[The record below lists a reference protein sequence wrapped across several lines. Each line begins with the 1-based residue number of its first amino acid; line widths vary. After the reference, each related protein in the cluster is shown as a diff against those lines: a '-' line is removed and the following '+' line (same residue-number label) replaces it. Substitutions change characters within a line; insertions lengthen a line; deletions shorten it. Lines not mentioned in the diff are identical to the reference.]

1 MICVHCG
8 KEIDNGQ
15 AFCPYCGSRVGGDAA
30 PEAKAAKKDPR
41 KLALPVA
48 AVALLAVVGVGLANR
63 MPSIDLQRYVTITAQ
78 GYDTL
83 GKLDVSFDTDKLEA
97 DYGKRIADSF
107 KKAMND
113 HKESTYGLSSLAAD
127 LYSGSETE
135 LFVDYCATGSADK
148 TSGLRNGDVITYSWN
163 ESEDEAETLFGVKVK
178 YSDITYTVSGL
189 EKVNTFDA
197 FDGVTVEFNGTA
209 PQGTATVNSL
219 PTAEAGGSLHYT
231 LDTTDGLRN
240 GDTVTLT
247 ASSNRE
253 DFSDCIEKYGAI
265 PAETEKTFTVSGLN
279 EYVTTP
285 ALLTDTVLD
294 SLKAQAEDTF
304 KAYAAN
310 HWDTDSESL
319 IGMDYVGDYILTP
332 KEDSFW
338 VDNDI
343 VTLVYKINV
352 HNRYQNFNDEVYE
365 GDNSYYWYISFKN
378 VSVDGSG
385 NVASGLNS
393 YDSAE
398 ELGRTIEPHDEYDLA
413 FHQAKPWLEDHKSTP
428 GTAAAKGGRSH
439 ASRHHS
445 YGEGLPFPFEGGDI
459 TAPFLVGPWERPLNA
474 QAIFPSQIG
483 AAFPREYEH
492 LCPEMPGAE
501 LEQGLLH
508 GATRAYPPK
517 ELPEMDYASRQP
529 FLKDIQ
535 FTKENGGKT
544 KKALDLLSKGLYY
557 ATMASSFVVLLM
569 WGGFCGLFGAKSAPF
584 FVLVN
589 MHDGQRDAIAHMF
602 IDRCAHDLKTH
613 RYKPLLAP
621 GIALTLIYL
630 YLEYLSLDPYFW
642 LTRVFRF
649 VYNPLSW
656 ICFFLFAGL
665 LVLDA
670 VHAANTYKQYR
681 HLENTIGA
689 AVYFYLF
696 KMARVPGKIGFAV
709 GLMLIMDIFGNYPYL
724 FPIMVTGWL
733 AMQACSKMVTGS
745 ADLKY

>member
-15 AFCPYCGSRVGGDAA
+15 DFCPYCGGRVGSDAA
-30 PEAKAAKKDPR
+30 TEAKAAKKDPR
-41 KLALPVA
+41 KLALPVV

-63 MPSIDLQRYVTITAQ
+63 KPSIDLQRYVTITAQ

-83 GKLDVSFDTDKLEA
+83 GKLDVAFDTDKLEA

-148 TSGLRNGDVITYSWN
+148 TSGLRNGDVVTYSWN

-209 PQGTATVNSL
+209 PRGTATVNSL
-219 PTAEAGGSLHYT
+219 PTTEAGSSLHYT
-231 LDTTDGLRN
+231 LDTAENLCN

-247 ASSNRE
+247 VSSNRE

-265 PAETEKTFTVSGLN
+265 PEETEKTFAVSGLN
-279 EYVTTP
+279 EYVTSP
-285 ALLTDTVLD
+285 VLLTDTVLD
-294 SLKAQAEDTF
+294 SLKAQALDTEDLLNL
-304 KAYAAN
+304 ACLAC
-310 HWDTDSESL
+310 W
-319 IGMDYVGDYILTP
+319 LTAHLYC
-332 KEDSFW
+332 SA
-338 VDNDI
+338 
-343 VTLVYKINV
+343 
-352 HNRYQNFNDEVYE
+352 QDEALAHMRHVRDE
-365 GDNSYYWYISFKN
+365 I
-378 VSVDGSG
+378 
-385 NVASGLNS
+385 
-393 YDSAE
+393 AE

-569 WGGFCGLFGAKSAPF
+569 WGAFCGLFGAKSAPF

-621 GIALTLIYL
+621 GIALTLIYC
-630 YLEYLSLDPYFW
+630 YLEYLSRDPYFW

-670 VHAANTYKQYR
+670 VHAAKTYKQYR

-709 GLMLIMDIFGNYPYL
+709 GLMLIMNIFGNYPYL

-745 ADLKY
+745 ADLKD

>member
-135 LFVDYCATGSADK
+135 LFVDYCATGSANK

-398 ELGRTIEPHDEYDLA
+398 ERVTIDSGLQQFSFSD
-413 FHQAKPWLEDHKSTP
+413 STMNWYY
-428 GTAAAKGGRSH
+428 
-439 ASRHHS
+439 
-445 YGEGLPFPFEGGDI
+445 YG
-459 TAPFLVGPWERPLNA
+459 
-474 QAIFPSQIG
+474 
-483 AAFPREYEH
+483 
-492 LCPEMPGAE
+492 
-501 LEQGLLH
+501 
-508 GATRAYPPK
+508 
-517 ELPEMDYASRQP
+517 
-529 FLKDIQ
+529 
-535 FTKENGGKT
+535 
-544 KKALDLLSKGLYY
+544 Y
-557 ATMASSFVVLLM
+557 AT
-569 WGGFCGLFGAKSAPF
+569 
-584 FVLVN
+584 
-589 MHDGQRDAIAHMF
+589 
-602 IDRCAHDLKTH
+602 IDDL
-613 RYKPLLAP
+613 Y
-621 GIALTLIYL
+621 
-630 YLEYLSLDPYFW
+630 S
-642 LTRVFRF
+642 
-649 VYNPLSW
+649 
-656 ICFFLFAGL
+656 
-665 LVLDA
+665 
-670 VHAANTYKQYR
+670 
-681 HLENTIGA
+681 A
-689 AVYFYLF
+689 AVT
-696 KMARVPGKIGFAV
+696 RNVE
-709 GLMLIMDIFGNYPYL
+709 
-724 FPIMVTGWL
+724 
-733 AMQACSKMVTGS
+733 
-745 ADLKY
+745 KYNHQDNVNA

>member
-1 MICVHCG
+1 MDLEQMKTENRGTYNFILLQNDFVNG
-8 KEIDNGQ
+8 FRDFGRAAIDEIIENEPALSGNDRWWDDIKKYNKENAPNYIFATDNKEVNTG
-15 AFCPYCGSRVGGDAA
+15 
-30 PEAKAAKKDPR
+30 
-41 KLALPVA
+41 
-48 AVALLAVVGVGLANR
+48 
-63 MPSIDLQRYVTITAQ
+63 
-78 GYDTL
+78 
-83 GKLDVSFDTDKLEA
+83 SFDASGVAKW
-97 DYGKRIADSF
+97 
-107 KKAMND
+107 M
-113 HKESTYGLSSLAAD
+113 
-127 LYSGSETE
+127 LYM
-135 LFVDYCATGSADK
+135 
-148 TSGLRNGDVITYSWN
+148 
-163 ESEDEAETLFGVKVK
+163 
-178 YSDITYTVSGL
+178 YSDGTLNTYLTGGCRAVSI
-189 EKVNTFDA
+189 EDCSPSA
-197 FDGVTVEFNGTA
+197 F
-209 PQGTATVNSL
+209 NS
-219 PTAEAGGSLHYT
+219 A
-231 LDTTDGLRN
+231 
-240 GDTVTLT
+240 
-247 ASSNRE
+247 
-253 DFSDCIEKYGAI
+253 
-265 PAETEKTFTVSGLN
+265 
-279 EYVTTP
+279 
-285 ALLTDTVLD
+285 
-294 SLKAQAEDTF
+294 
-304 KAYAAN
+304 
-310 HWDTDSESL
+310 
-319 IGMDYVGDYILTP
+319 
-332 KEDSFW
+332 
-338 VDNDI
+338 
-343 VTLVYKINV
+343 
-352 HNRYQNFNDEVYE
+352 
-365 GDNSYYWYISFKN
+365 
-378 VSVDGSG
+378 
-385 NVASGLNS
+385 LNS
-393 YDSAE
+393 YMALRNYTAHSSAGAEDLDTEDLLNLACLACWLTAHLYCSAQDEALAHMRHVRDEIAE

>member
-332 KEDSFW
+332 KE
-338 VDNDI
+338 
-343 VTLVYKINV
+343 
-352 HNRYQNFNDEVYE
+352 E
-365 GDNSYYWYISFKN
+365 
-378 VSVDGSG
+378 
-385 NVASGLNS
+385 
-393 YDSAE
+393 
-398 ELGRTIEPHDEYDLA
+398 
-413 FHQAKPWLEDHKSTP
+413 
-428 GTAAAKGGRSH
+428 
-439 ASRHHS
+439 
-445 YGEGLPFPFEGGDI
+445 
-459 TAPFLVGPWERPLNA
+459 
-474 QAIFPSQIG
+474 
-483 AAFPREYEH
+483 
-492 LCPEMPGAE
+492 
-501 LEQGLLH
+501 
-508 GATRAYPPK
+508 
-517 ELPEMDYASRQP
+517 
-529 FLKDIQ
+529 
-535 FTKENGGKT
+535 
-544 KKALDLLSKGLYY
+544 
-557 ATMASSFVVLLM
+557 
-569 WGGFCGLFGAKSAPF
+569 
-584 FVLVN
+584 
-589 MHDGQRDAIAHMF
+589 
-602 IDRCAHDLKTH
+602 
-613 RYKPLLAP
+613 
-621 GIALTLIYL
+621 
-630 YLEYLSLDPYFW
+630 
-642 LTRVFRF
+642 
-649 VYNPLSW
+649 
-656 ICFFLFAGL
+656 
-665 LVLDA
+665 
-670 VHAANTYKQYR
+670 
-681 HLENTIGA
+681 
-689 AVYFYLF
+689 
-696 KMARVPGKIGFAV
+696 
-709 GLMLIMDIFGNYPYL
+709 
-724 FPIMVTGWL
+724 
-733 AMQACSKMVTGS
+733 
-745 ADLKY
+745 

>member
-1 MICVHCG
+1 MMPNKSIYR
-8 KEIDNGQ
+8 D
-15 AFCPYCGSRVGGDAA
+15 ADAA
-30 PEAKAAKKDPR
+30 EINLYELNFARFFSIQTSENGWRRVVCELVRRAAKGTKELR
-41 KLALPVA
+41 
-48 AVALLAVVGVGLANR
+48 
-63 MPSIDLQRYVTITAQ
+63 
-78 GYDTL
+78 
-83 GKLDVSFDTDKLEA
+83 LE
-97 DYGKRIADSF
+97 DG
-107 KKAMND
+107 
-113 HKESTYGLSSLAAD
+113 
-127 LYSGSETE
+127 TE
-135 LFVDYCATGSADK
+135 LPG
-148 TSGLRNGDVITYSWN
+148 
-163 ESEDEAETLFGVKVK
+163 
-178 YSDITYTVSGL
+178 
-189 EKVNTFDA
+189 
-197 FDGVTVEFNGTA
+197 
-209 PQGTATVNSL
+209 
-219 PTAEAGGSLHYT
+219 
-231 LDTTDGLRN
+231 
-240 GDTVTLT
+240 
-247 ASSNRE
+247 
-253 DFSDCIEKYGAI
+253 
-265 PAETEKTFTVSGLN
+265 EKTF
-279 EYVTTP
+279 P
-285 ALLTDTVLD
+285 
-294 SLKAQAEDTF
+294 
-304 KAYAAN
+304 
-310 HWDTDSESL
+310 
-319 IGMDYVGDYILTP
+319 DYVVDLMDSYLAVLPDAKPHAYPAAEREQLMERHCRHTEDGGIDYDYYQDMTLYTFIFNMRNVGAGALYAKRGPFWHGGHMYSDGTLNTYLTGGCRAVSI
-332 KEDSFW
+332 EDCSPSA
-338 VDNDI
+338 
-343 VTLVYKINV
+343 
-352 HNRYQNFNDEVYE
+352 FN
-365 GDNSYYWYISFKN
+365 S
-378 VSVDGSG
+378 
-385 NVASGLNS
+385 ALNS
-393 YDSAE
+393 YMALRNYTAHSSADAEDLDTEDLLNLACLACWLTAHLYCSAQDEALAHMRHVRDEIAE

>member
-343 VTLVYKINV
+343 CTA
-352 HNRYQNFNDEVYE
+352 RP
-365 GDNSYYWYISFKN
+365 
-378 VSVDGSG
+378 
-385 NVASGLNS
+385 
-393 YDSAE
+393 
-398 ELGRTIEPHDEYDLA
+398 RT
-413 FHQAKPWLEDHKSTP
+413 KPWPTCGMSGTKLPRNLAGQSNPTTNTTWRSIRPSHGWRITNPHREQLPPRAEDLMLRAITLTARGCLSPLKAATLLPPFWSARGSARSTHRRFSPAKSGPRSPASMSTFAPKCQVQSWSRAFCTVLQGPTP
-428 GTAAAKGGRSH
+428 QKNCRKWTMQA
-439 ASRHHS
+439 ASRS
-445 YGEGLPFPFEGGDI
+445 
-459 TAPFLVGPWERPLNA
+459 
-474 QAIFPSQIG
+474 
-483 AAFPREYEH
+483 
-492 LCPEMPGAE
+492 
-501 LEQGLLH
+501 
-508 GATRAYPPK
+508 
-517 ELPEMDYASRQP
+517 
-529 FLKDIQ
+529 
-535 FTKENGGKT
+535 
-544 KKALDLLSKGLYY
+544 
-557 ATMASSFVVLLM
+557 
-569 WGGFCGLFGAKSAPF
+569 
-584 FVLVN
+584 
-589 MHDGQRDAIAHMF
+589 
-602 IDRCAHDLKTH
+602 
-613 RYKPLLAP
+613 
-621 GIALTLIYL
+621 
-630 YLEYLSLDPYFW
+630 
-642 LTRVFRF
+642 
-649 VYNPLSW
+649 
-656 ICFFLFAGL
+656 
-665 LVLDA
+665 
-670 VHAANTYKQYR
+670 
-681 HLENTIGA
+681 
-689 AVYFYLF
+689 
-696 KMARVPGKIGFAV
+696 
-709 GLMLIMDIFGNYPYL
+709 
-724 FPIMVTGWL
+724 
-733 AMQACSKMVTGS
+733 
-745 ADLKY
+745 

>member
-365 GDNSYYWYISFKN
+365 GDNSYYWYISFK
-378 VSVDGSG
+378 
-385 NVASGLNS
+385 
-393 YDSAE
+393 
-398 ELGRTIEPHDEYDLA
+398 
-413 FHQAKPWLEDHKSTP
+413 
-428 GTAAAKGGRSH
+428 
-439 ASRHHS
+439 
-445 YGEGLPFPFEGGDI
+445 
-459 TAPFLVGPWERPLNA
+459 
-474 QAIFPSQIG
+474 
-483 AAFPREYEH
+483 
-492 LCPEMPGAE
+492 
-501 LEQGLLH
+501 
-508 GATRAYPPK
+508 
-517 ELPEMDYASRQP
+517 
-529 FLKDIQ
+529 
-535 FTKENGGKT
+535 
-544 KKALDLLSKGLYY
+544 
-557 ATMASSFVVLLM
+557 
-569 WGGFCGLFGAKSAPF
+569 
-584 FVLVN
+584 
-589 MHDGQRDAIAHMF
+589 

>member
-231 LDTTDGLRN
+231 LDTTDG
-240 GDTVTLT
+240 
-247 ASSNRE
+247 
-253 DFSDCIEKYGAI
+253 
-265 PAETEKTFTVSGLN
+265 
-279 EYVTTP
+279 
-285 ALLTDTVLD
+285 
-294 SLKAQAEDTF
+294 
-304 KAYAAN
+304 
-310 HWDTDSESL
+310 
-319 IGMDYVGDYILTP
+319 
-332 KEDSFW
+332 
-338 VDNDI
+338 
-343 VTLVYKINV
+343 
-352 HNRYQNFNDEVYE
+352 
-365 GDNSYYWYISFKN
+365 
-378 VSVDGSG
+378 
-385 NVASGLNS
+385 
-393 YDSAE
+393 
-398 ELGRTIEPHDEYDLA
+398 
-413 FHQAKPWLEDHKSTP
+413 
-428 GTAAAKGGRSH
+428 
-439 ASRHHS
+439 
-445 YGEGLPFPFEGGDI
+445 
-459 TAPFLVGPWERPLNA
+459 
-474 QAIFPSQIG
+474 
-483 AAFPREYEH
+483 
-492 LCPEMPGAE
+492 
-501 LEQGLLH
+501 
-508 GATRAYPPK
+508 
-517 ELPEMDYASRQP
+517 
-529 FLKDIQ
+529 
-535 FTKENGGKT
+535 
-544 KKALDLLSKGLYY
+544 
-557 ATMASSFVVLLM
+557 
-569 WGGFCGLFGAKSAPF
+569 
-584 FVLVN
+584 
-589 MHDGQRDAIAHMF
+589 QRDAIAHMF

>member
-107 KKAMND
+107 
-113 HKESTYGLSSLAAD
+113 
-127 LYSGSETE
+127 
-135 LFVDYCATGSADK
+135 
-148 TSGLRNGDVITYSWN
+148 
-163 ESEDEAETLFGVKVK
+163 
-178 YSDITYTVSGL
+178 
-189 EKVNTFDA
+189 
-197 FDGVTVEFNGTA
+197 
-209 PQGTATVNSL
+209 
-219 PTAEAGGSLHYT
+219 
-231 LDTTDGLRN
+231 
-240 GDTVTLT
+240 
-247 ASSNRE
+247 
-253 DFSDCIEKYGAI
+253 
-265 PAETEKTFTVSGLN
+265 
-279 EYVTTP
+279 
-285 ALLTDTVLD
+285 
-294 SLKAQAEDTF
+294 
-304 KAYAAN
+304 
-310 HWDTDSESL
+310 
-319 IGMDYVGDYILTP
+319 
-332 KEDSFW
+332 
-338 VDNDI
+338 
-343 VTLVYKINV
+343 
-352 HNRYQNFNDEVYE
+352 
-365 GDNSYYWYISFKN
+365 
-378 VSVDGSG
+378 
-385 NVASGLNS
+385 
-393 YDSAE
+393 
-398 ELGRTIEPHDEYDLA
+398 
-413 FHQAKPWLEDHKSTP
+413 
-428 GTAAAKGGRSH
+428 
-439 ASRHHS
+439 
-445 YGEGLPFPFEGGDI
+445 
-459 TAPFLVGPWERPLNA
+459 
-474 QAIFPSQIG
+474 
-483 AAFPREYEH
+483 
-492 LCPEMPGAE
+492 
-501 LEQGLLH
+501 
-508 GATRAYPPK
+508 
-517 ELPEMDYASRQP
+517 
-529 FLKDIQ
+529 
-535 FTKENGGKT
+535 

>member
-15 AFCPYCGSRVGGDAA
+15 DFCPYCGGRVGSDAA
-30 PEAKAAKKDPR
+30 TEAKAAKKDPR
-41 KLALPVA
+41 KLALPMV

-63 MPSIDLQRYVTITAQ
+63 KPSIDLQRYVTITAQ

-83 GKLDVSFDTDKLEA
+83 GKLDVAFDTDKLEA

-113 HKESTYGLSSLAAD
+113 HKESTYGLSSLACWLTAH
-127 LYSGSETE
+127 LY
-135 LFVDYCATGSADK
+135 CSAQ
-148 TSGLRNGDVITYSWN
+148 
-163 ESEDEAETLFGVKVK
+163 DEALAHMRHV
-178 YSDITYTVSGL
+178 
-189 EKVNTFDA
+189 
-197 FDGVTVEFNGTA
+197 
-209 PQGTATVNSL
+209 
-219 PTAEAGGSLHYT
+219 
-231 LDTTDGLRN
+231 R
-240 GDTVTLT
+240 
-247 ASSNRE
+247 
-253 DFSDCIEKYGAI
+253 
-265 PAETEKTFTVSGLN
+265 
-279 EYVTTP
+279 
-285 ALLTDTVLD
+285 
-294 SLKAQAEDTF
+294 
-304 KAYAAN
+304 
-310 HWDTDSESL
+310 
-319 IGMDYVGDYILTP
+319 
-332 KEDSFW
+332 
-338 VDNDI
+338 
-343 VTLVYKINV
+343 
-352 HNRYQNFNDEVYE
+352 DE
-365 GDNSYYWYISFKN
+365 I
-378 VSVDGSG
+378 
-385 NVASGLNS
+385 
-393 YDSAE
+393 AE

-569 WGGFCGLFGAKSAPF
+569 WGAFCGLFGAKSAPF

-621 GIALTLIYL
+621 GIALTLIYC
-630 YLEYLSLDPYFW
+630 YLEYLSRDPYFW

-670 VHAANTYKQYR
+670 VHAAKTYKQYR

-709 GLMLIMDIFGNYPYL
+709 GLMLIMNIFGNYPYL

-745 ADLKY
+745 ADLKD